1 MSKEY
6 WQELNQM
13 FIDNEKLAS
22 EHKELSETIN
32 LICKSIELSNEL
44 DEINKKLQN
53 KEGK

>member
-1 MSKEY
+1 MTKEY

-13 FIDNEKLAS
+13 FLDNEELTN
-22 EHKELSETIN
+22 EYKELSETIS